1 MKIRLLLAGALFLE
15 LGAFSHA
22 QGVDPGI
29 VVPSPPSQR
38 VATLQ
43 RQLAQLE
50 QIRVSFLREF
60 KPNSS
65 EVRAV
70 EEQIRYTRQM
80 IKRESSPLSRADEKR
95 VWNQVIAQ
103 LEHERRALLRQPKT
117 EVNRAQLA
125 ALDAQL
131 RVIRVRR
138 NGSGARPT
146 PTPQVQLLSR

>member
-1 MKIRLLLAGALFLE
+1 MKIRLLLAGALFLG

-22 QGVDPGI
+22 QSVDPSI

-50 QIRVSFLREF
+50 QTRISFLREF
-60 KPNSS
+60 KPNSP

-70 EEQIRYTRQM
+70 EEQIRDTRQM